1 MTTPPWRA
9 SGAPS
14 NSNWSIAVTLLT
26 TARPAAKSSTIS
38 KLSTIASALTALWV
52 TFLPLTSNSKTTNQN
67 DRFYCPFFRGK
78 PRKDR
83 GKTEGQRRMN
93 GGTTEVLPR
102 YQRDGLM
109 RVARGKGRAAR
120 ALAWLFHIP
129 QDRVAAD
136 GSRPILSAAKNRTSL
151 ASSSAPA
158 GQSQSECPAMGS
170 GA

>member
-52 TFLPLTSNSKTTNQN
+52 TFLPLTSNSKTTNKN

-78 PRKDR
+78 PKD
-83 GKTEGQRRMN
+83 GGSTEVLRRMN
-93 GGTTEVLPR
+93 GGTS
-102 YQRDGLM
+102 
-109 RVARGKGRAAR
+109 AR
-120 ALAWLFHIP
+120 
-129 QDRVAAD
+129 
-136 GSRPILSAAKNRTSL
+136 
-151 ASSSAPA
+151 PA
-158 GQSQSECPAMGS
+158 GWGAAGGEAMAGNVTH
-170 GA
+170 GHING

>member
-26 TARPAAKSSTIS
+26 SARTAAKSSTIS

-78 PRKDR
+78 PNYGRISGR
-83 GKTEGQRRMN
+83 GGSRQLGVGGKQRGIRGPAWVRM
-93 GGTTEVLPR
+93 GHPDAE
-102 YQRDGLM
+102 YSK
-109 RVARGKGRAAR
+109 VARA
-120 ALAWLFHIP
+120 
-129 QDRVAAD
+129 Q
-136 GSRPILSAAKNRTSL
+136 
-151 ASSSAPA
+151 
-158 GQSQSECPAMGS
+158 E
-170 GA
+170 